1 MADQVGDGGGEAFA
15 GLLADAQRRL
25 DEVRF
30 EHGAQTAEVRAGTT
44 IADRM
49 GAAVKQAELT
59 LAKLYG
65 AEAERLNEL
74 FATGDVP
81 LEQMIEQA
89 FGLAAST
96 ARDLEELAAARA
108 ATERV
113 LPELQASG
121 TKFVVFADGDMR
133 VHAITLPARLGVNPH
148 SQGGVVLIVPTDE
161 LMMSPRHLSPQS
173 VEVEP
178 GRIQER
184 YVELQRYLL
193 ETCQLMW
200 KPNQKFLRPD
210 YPLRCAQVAR
220 TMHALGIPLDDEARL
235 LAEKAHQPLHQ
246 YVKQVLPR
254 IAAGRITPFDGEFVG
269 LCEAVDEL
277 RYNKPE
283 MVEMIISRI
292 VTGYTD
298 QIEYVKP
305 ESYVP
310 LLTPIIAARDGVK
323 PSGTDLKTMRGQA
336 DSTKKAIDLLENARD
351 RSEYYQGE

>member
-96 ARDLEELAAARA
+96 VRDPEELAAARA
-108 ATERV
+108 ATEQV
-113 LPELQASG
+113 LPRLQTPG
-121 TKFVVFADGDMR
+121 TQCVVFADGDMR
-133 VHAITLPARLGVNPH
+133 VHTTTFPACLGVNPH
-148 SQGGVVLIVPTDE
+148 LSGGVVLILHTDE
-161 LMMSPRHLSPQS
+161 YFSSPRHLSPQL

-178 GRIQER
+178 GRIVER
-184 YVELQRYLL
+184 YTVSQGEIL
-193 ETCQLMW
+193 EA
-200 KPNQKFLRPD
+200 LRVQWERAEYYPSPD
-210 YPLRCAQVAR
+210 WPIRCARMAR
-220 TMHALGIPLDDEARL
+220 IMQASGIPLDDEARL

-283 MVEMIISRI
+283 MVEMIIGRI
-292 VTGYTD
+292 VAGYTD